1 MTGIKAG
8 IRKLAVALLLTALLL
23 STVAVPAMAEPFAA
37 IVTAEKMTVYGQAS
51 MSQALGTLDK
61 YAVVRVVGYSNT
73 IAKISYE
80 GKIGYA
86 KISDM
91 KRVDAVAQKAAL
103 KSEAQAYRA
112 PDEQSESVSLAAGT
126 ELYLLAES
134 GDWAMIECK
143 GYVAYVKKDLV
154 ERQGDTAKGTGATQ
168 PDAGVVQPGQETG
181 VTVRSY
187 DAMVIS
193 DTPVYR
199 KASDAGKALGTLKA
213 GTQVVVRASNSEG
226 WAYIELNGRQAFC
239 RLDKLKEGAVPAPTT
254 APTAAPASD
263 GDKTV
268 KRKGAVSAA
277 STAVYR
283 EADAAGTKLGTLKM
297 GREVNVISWDGDWAY
312 IELNGNYGYC
322 RLSDLV
328 PVEDANTSAFAPST
342 ANAKTGKVT
351 SRTLAV
357 YRTAGTGGTKLG
369 TLKKGQTVNVLKTEG
384 GWAYIELN
392 GYYGFCQTSGLSVD
406 KSTQSIPAGYKKADI
421 TATVITSDAR
431 VYASP
436 NLDAEN
442 DTLKLGAELSVVA
455 YNGSWACVER
465 SGSYGFVPLKAL
477 SKTAYSPI
485 SGDGKDLLTLLKAL
499 LSAGYYDAE
508 PTESYNAAAIAA
520 IKRFQKACGLEQTG
534 VADQNMLRIVYSG
547 SAPVSGLL
555 YKKLSSGDSG
565 DDVSRLQARLYA
577 LGYLSKTTSLDGD
590 YGNTTVA
597 AVKLFQNAS
606 GISATGT
613 ADSATLKALYS
624 TEAKKLPSGS
634 KAADATTAQK
644 STGSSSYLDSVPNG
658 LASTTSSYNSGL
670 SNAEKLEHAI
680 YLAQS
685 KLGCPYVYGAA
696 GPDKFDCSGLTTWIF
711 KAVGVSL
718 KRSAYAQGYD
728 DSFPKIEGWQNLK
741 RGDIV
746 FFDTISDS
754 DRSDHA
760 GVYIGEGYFIHA
772 SSGGHRVVVSN
783 LTTGYYSRVF
793 SWGRRILK

>member
-1 MTGIKAG
+1 MTGMKAG
-8 IRKLAVALLLTALLL
+8 VRKLAAALLMAALLL

-37 IVTAEKMTVYGQAS
+37 IVTAETMTVYGGAS

-61 YAVVRVVGYSNT
+61 YTVVRVVGYSNT

-103 KSEAQAYRA
+103 KSEAQAYRT
-112 PDEQSESVSLAAGT
+112 PDEQSENVRLAAGT

-154 ERQGDTAKGTGATQ
+154 EKQEAAASPS

-226 WAYIELNGRQAFC
+226 WACIELNGKQAFC
-239 RLDKLKEGAVPAPTT
+239 RLDRLKEGAVPAPTV
-254 APTAAPASD
+254 APTAAPTGD

-268 KRKGAVSAA
+268 KRRGAVSAD

-283 EADAAGTKLGTLKM
+283 EADAASQKLGTLKM
-297 GREVNVISWDGDWAY
+297 GREVNVIRWDGDWAY

-322 RLSDLV
+322 ALSDLV
-328 PVEDANTSAFAPST
+328 PVDDGTTSAFAPST

-351 SRTLAV
+351 ARTLAV

-406 KSTQSIPAGYKKADI
+406 KSEQSIPAGYRKADI

-442 DTLKLGAELSVVA
+442 ETLKLGAELKVVA
-455 YNGSWACVER
+455 YNGSWACVQQ

-477 SKTAYSPI
+477 SKAVYSPI

-499 LSAGYYDAE
+499 LCAGYYDAE
-508 PTESYNAAAIAA
+508 PSESYNAAAIAA

-590 YGNTTVA
+590 YGTTTQA
-597 AVKLFQNAS
+597 AIKLFQNAS
-606 GISATGT
+606 GITASGT

-634 KAADATTAQK
+634 KAADAATAQK
-644 STGSSSYLDSVPNG
+644 STSSSSYLDSVPNG
-658 LASTTSSYNSGL
+658 LASTTSSYDSGM

-728 DSFPKIEGWQNLK
+728 DGFPKIEGWQNLK

>member
-1 MTGIKAG
+1 M
-8 IRKLAVALLLTALLL
+8 
-23 STVAVPAMAEPFAA
+23 
-37 IVTAEKMTVYGQAS
+37 
-51 MSQALGTLDK
+51 
-61 YAVVRVVGYSNT
+61 
-73 IAKISYE
+73 
-80 GKIGYA
+80 
-86 KISDM
+86 
-91 KRVDAVAQKAAL
+91 
-103 KSEAQAYRA
+103 
-112 PDEQSESVSLAAGT
+112 
-126 ELYLLAES
+126 
-134 GDWAMIECK
+134 
-143 GYVAYVKKDLV
+143 
-154 ERQGDTAKGTGATQ
+154 
-168 PDAGVVQPGQETG
+168 
-181 VTVRSY
+181 
-187 DAMVIS
+187 
-193 DTPVYR
+193 
-199 KASDAGKALGTLKA
+199 
-213 GTQVVVRASNSEG
+213 
-226 WAYIELNGRQAFC
+226 
-239 RLDKLKEGAVPAPTT
+239 PAPTV
-254 APTAAPASD
+254 APTAAPTGD

-268 KRKGAVSAA
+268 KRRGAVSAD

-283 EADAAGTKLGTLKM
+283 EADAASQKLGTLKM
-297 GREVNVISWDGDWAY
+297 GREVNVIRWDGDWAY

-322 RLSDLV
+322 ALSDLV
-328 PVEDANTSAFAPST
+328 PVDDGTTSAFAPST

-351 SRTLAV
+351 ARTLAV

-406 KSTQSIPAGYKKADI
+406 KSEQSIPAGYRKADI

-442 DTLKLGAELSVVA
+442 ETLKLGAELKVVA
-455 YNGSWACVER
+455 YNGSWACVQQ

-477 SKTAYSPI
+477 SKAAYSPI

-499 LSAGYYDAE
+499 LCAGYYDAE
-508 PTESYNAAAIAA
+508 PSESYNAAAIAA

-577 LGYLSKTTSLDGD
+577 LGYLSKTSSLDGD
-590 YGNTTVA
+590 YGTTTQA
-597 AVKLFQNAS
+597 AIKLFQNAS
-606 GISATGT
+606 GITASGT

-634 KAADATTAQK
+634 KAADAATAQK
-644 STGSSSYLDSVPNG
+644 STSSSSYLDSVPNG
-658 LASTTSSYNSGL
+658 LASTTSSYDSGM
-670 SNAEKLEHAI
+670 SNAEKLEYAI

-728 DSFPKIEGWQNLK
+728 DGFPKIEGWQNLK